1 VKEAATAGAF
11 AYAACMHPRGYT
23 G

>member
-11 AYAACMHPRGYT
+11 AYAACMRPRGYM